1 MSVVSSIKHPSSS
14 PNMRN
19 VAILLTLMML
29 LGSLIGCLGEDDA
42 PSLVGEWYNG
52 EEMVF
57 NFKEDGSFVNE
68 DGTGTWSIDGDT
80 LTIDYSDDPPVE
92 HVFVI
97 EGDWMW
103 LKDAD
108 SNDNDCFQLSQEPID
123 DEEWDE
129 IASAQTT
136 PSMCE

>member
-1 MSVVSSIKHPSSS
+1 M
-14 PNMRN
+14 
-19 VAILLTLMML
+19 
-29 LGSLIGCLGEDDA
+29 GEDDA
-42 PSLVGEWYNG
+42 PSLVGDWYNG
-52 EEMVF
+52 EEMVID
-57 NFKEDGSFVNE
+57 FKEDGSFVIE

-80 LTIDYSDDPPVE
+80 LTLDYPGDPPVE